1 MSSSSS
7 FFDDDRYE
15 RAKNVSQKDYYGIL
29 GLPRDCTAE
38 DVKRK
43 YKSLAQKLHPDKIG
57 GNGSGGE
64 DDENKK
70 ESAQRSF
77 ALLHEAYETL
87 QDEEKRKIY
96 DVYGREGV
104 TSGSSAERNEMVNLS
119 KRKTKE
125 EMRREFE
132 YEQRRLAREKAEM
145 KYQQSSGYEF
155 KFTLA
160 HAFDERLRATRRLGR
175 GGKSVREQLMKIL
188 GEGGTGVVEG
198 KEGRACR
205 QGGV

>member
-1 MSSSSS
+1 
-7 FFDDDRYE
+7 
-15 RAKNVSQKDYYGIL
+15 
-29 GLPRDCTAE
+29 
-38 DVKRK
+38 
-43 YKSLAQKLHPDKIG
+43 
-57 GNGSGGE
+57 
-64 DDENKK
+64 
-70 ESAQRSF
+70 
-77 ALLHEAYETL
+77 
-87 QDEEKRKIY
+87 
-96 DVYGREGV
+96 
-104 TSGSSAERNEMVNLS
+104 MVNLS

-155 KFTLA
+155 KFSLA

-198 KEGRACR
+198 KEGEEKQRAER
-205 QGGV
+205 EAASAQREGGVLARRVTNHWREEPGAA